1 MPATLN
7 GDELGAE
14 FAKWLAPYLIK
25 ELQDKGVTLITP
37 PAYDENGC
45 RLLVRELGINSLNRA
60 GDFFAKLDADGVADS
75 TTMAI
80 HLGVGTPRNISSA
93 LTTPV
98 KRVSRRLGFTE
109 LPWSEGE
116 SPEGRTLW
124 RDRDGIAGRMRDAVI
139 EERHRRHHEPAAA

>member
-1 MPATLN
+1 MPAIPDR
-7 GDELGAE
+7 DEFGTE

-25 ELQDKGVTLITP
+25 ELQGRGMALIPSVT
-37 PAYDENGC
+37 YDESGC
-45 RLLVRELGINSLNRA
+45 RLLVRELGVNSLNRA
-60 GDFFAKLDADGVADS
+60 GDFFAKLEADGAADS

-109 LPWSEGE
+109 LPWSEDE
-116 SPEGRTLW
+116 SAEGRTLW
-124 RDRDGIAGRMRDAVI
+124 RDRDGIAARMRDAVI